1 MIKQDF
7 IERMSQELA
16 KVIAELLGFD
26 TSQKLEYL
34 NEYFATMSIDTMDLL
49 ESPLEDL
56 MEELISREDLQ
67 ISHLELVAN
76 LIQQKALVYYEQEY
90 DAFGHNLMKKAI
102 ALLEHV
108 DEEMDTFSV
117 QRRELLDAM
126 KRDVSDEEYDLS
138 LIHI

>member
-34 NEYFATMSIDTMDLL
+34 NEYFATLSINTMNLL
-49 ESPLEDL
+49 ESTPDEL
-56 MEELISREDLQ
+56 MDELLSREDLQ
-67 ISHLELVAN
+67 VSHLELVAN
-76 LIQQKALVYYEQEY
+76 LMHQKALVYYEQEHEP
-90 DAFGHNLMKKAI
+90 FGHNLMKKAL

-108 DEEMDTFSV
+108 DREMDTFSV
-117 QRRELLDAM
+117 ERRELMDSM
-126 KRDVSDEEYDLS
+126 KRDVSDEEYD
-138 LIHI
+138 

>member
-34 NEYFATMSIDTMDLL
+34 NEYFATMSIDTMSLL
-49 ESPLEDL
+49 ESTSDEL
-56 MEELISREDLQ
+56 MDELLAREDLQ
-67 ISHLELVAN
+67 VSHLELVAN
-76 LIQQKALVYYEQEY
+76 LIHQKALVYYEQEY
-90 DAFGHNLMKKAI
+90 DAFGHNLMKKAL

-108 DEEMDTFSV
+108 DAQMDTFSV
-117 QRRELLDAM
+117 ERRELLDAM
-126 KRDVSDEEYDLS
+126 KRDISDEEFD
-138 LIHI
+138 